1 MRQFSSTTSLSNIA
15 KLAWWAG
22 AIALVYQVHG
32 IYTGS
37 PIVPRWMAVNALA
50 AGCLIWFARH
60 VILRRTVNVTL
71 SEAIITALLT
81 WSAITLTWSLDW
93 RDGLL
98 TIESALA
105 LAVIYAAFRRFKER
119 EQRQIISIV
128 SVTGFALALAFGWS
142 RQELYGGFGNENF
155 QAEWLLITLPFL
167 IWTWVSNRHHF
178 FIMRAAALLLTPVAL
193 YFLLFVNLSDSKWAA
208 LGCVLLLVSIW
219 IYRNKGFI
227 WAGIVFMVP
236 VNIALFSG
244 WFASPPVQKAFM
256 HRLEIGFNT
265 ALMWWEKPWFG
276 HGVGSF
282 NYEYGRFQEAHLAFF
297 PNMDTVLRP
306 AAIFAG
312 AAHNEFLQLASETGV
327 IGLAAA
333 LALVSLIL
341 LTSWDKRR
349 DSLSAAAPSG
359 TENNGLRN
367 AAIYSVVIA
376 LGLSTV
382 GFPFQ
387 NPASMMTVVLAIA
400 ILMQNEKNLF
410 SIVIASIKKPRL
422 VPQFTVISSVV
433 AAFVFVYSAGWSWRA
448 EALYALTRHYIE
460 QGIPIALA
468 ANIEAHSVYPYEA
481 RYRRQLMMTVVALMK
496 QAHGRV
502 EIQPAAADEAYRVSL
517 TAAGRM
523 PAVKMVRLEYLLNSE
538 NWSEYKKEI
547 EDTLG
552 FLRRY
557 AKLQPGVWVAEGM
570 YGLFVNDA
578 QRALIAVARGK
589 SLPMSGAHQEQF
601 NYILSQLNIEPEKT

>member
-1 MRQFSSTTSLSNIA
+1 MQQFSSTTSLSNIA

-32 IYTGS
+32 LYTGS

-60 VILRRTVNVTL
+60 VVLRRTVNITL
-71 SEAIITALLT
+71 SEAIITTLLI

-98 TIESALA
+98 TIESAAA
-105 LAVIYAAFRRFKER
+105 LAVIYAAFRRFGEK

-128 SVTGFALALAFGWS
+128 SVAGFTLALAYGWA
-142 RQELYGGFGNENF
+142 RPVIYGGFGNENF

-167 IWTWVSNRHHF
+167 IWTWVSGRHEF
-178 FIMRAAALLLTPVAL
+178 LIMRAAALFLTPVAV

-208 LGCVLLLVSIW
+208 LGCALLLVSIW
-219 IYRNKGFI
+219 VYRKKGFI
-227 WAGIVFMVP
+227 WSGIVFMVP

-244 WFASPPVQKAFM
+244 WLSSPPVQKAFM
-256 HRLEIGFNT
+256 HRIEIGFNT
-265 ALMWWEKPWFG
+265 ALMWWERPWFG

-312 AAHNEFLQLASETGV
+312 AAHNEYLQLASETGV

-333 LALVSLIL
+333 LALVSLVL
-341 LTSWDKRR
+341 LASWSERR
-349 DSLSAAAPSG
+349 DGLSAAATPNI
-359 TENNGLRN
+359 ENYGLRN
-367 AAIYSVVIA
+367 AATYSVVIA

-387 NPASMMTVVLAIA
+387 NPASMMTVILAAA
-400 ILMQNEKNLF
+400 ILMQREKSLF
-410 SIVIASIKKPRL
+410 LVAIESVKKPRL
-422 VPQFTVISSVV
+422 IPQFTVVGSVV
-433 AAFVFVYSAGWSWRA
+433 AAFVFVYSAGWNWRA
-448 EALYALTRHYIE
+448 ETLFALTRHYIE
-460 QGIPIALA
+460 QGIPVALA
-468 ANIEAHSVYPYEA
+468 ANIKAHNSYPYEA
-481 RYRRQLMMTVVALMK
+481 RYRRQLVMTVAALLK

-523 PAVKMVRLEYLLNSE
+523 PAIKMVRLEYLLNSKHWE
-538 NWSEYKKEI
+538 NYKEEI
-547 EDTLG
+547 EDTLT
-552 FLRRY
+552 FLRKH

-570 YGLFVNDA
+570 YGLFINDA
-578 QRALIAVARGK
+578 HRALIAVARGK
-589 SLPMSGAHQEQF
+589 SLPMATAHQEQF
-601 NYILSQLNIEPEKT
+601 DRILSQLNIEPEKT